1 MSNEKMFFDQ
11 FKELL
16 NESEEPKKYE
26 ASHSNLKN
34 YMETE
39 KASDETDEVPVSSD
53 PLVEEELEEQE
64 ELEERRSAASFD
76 RTHPGRG
83 EVFDVYLDGRKVD
96 TVYFKHFSAEEVK
109 DSLVGHDGYSS
120 DIEVK
125 LVEDSSDLNM
135 TEAKS
140 IEDIHQQFIDFVNNS
155 GVVVKR
161 ERASDGI
168 TITDGNADVYLQ
180 GHEADEFN
188 EKVKK
193 AVEKNQNLSNHDA
206 ELVVAYEYIDLLSES
221 LKESKGD
228 MGEEVSANDMGDSL
242 KGYEEGDLYDIIK
255 FLKGY
260 KAETISDAIEKMKKW
275 KLDSFNES
283 KLSREMG
290 LNEAQ
295 EAFHGKQKSGEYV
308 GSKKVAGVEV
318 DYYVKYKVAGKSKTV
333 DRFEARFGK
342 DKDDVLIVSGR
353 ALTKEDKLFGH
364 LYNKFS
370 DKIRKDNGK
379 ETPAMAKK
387 REDNY
392 KEFEDA
398 IKNEKE

>member
-1 MSNEKMFFDQ
+1 MTNEKMFFDQ

-16 NESEEPKKYE
+16 NESEEPKKHE
-26 ASHSNLKN
+26 ASHTNLKN
-34 YMETE
+34 YMESE
-39 KASDETDEVPVSSD
+39 KTSDETDEVPVSDD
-53 PLVEEELEEQE
+53 PLVEEEV
-64 ELEERRSAASFD
+64 ELVEYFK
-76 RTHPGRG
+76 G
-83 EVFDVYLDGRKVD
+83 EKKGNSLKAFDVYLDGEKVD
-96 TVYFKHFSAEEVK
+96 TVFYQRNFTAEEVK
-109 DSLVGHDGYSS
+109 DSLVGQDGFSP
-120 DIEVK
+120 DIVVK
-125 LVEDSSDLNM
+125 LAEDSSDLNM
-135 TEAKS
+135 TEGKS
-140 IEDIHQQFIDFVNNS
+140 IEDIHQQYIDFVNNS
-155 GVVVKR
+155 DVVVKR

-168 TITDGNADVYLQ
+168 NITDGEGDVYLQ

-188 EKVKK
+188 TKVDK
-193 AVEKNQNLSNHDA
+193 AIEKNQNLSKHDA
-206 ELVVAYEYIDLLSES
+206 ELVVAYEYIDLLSET
-221 LKESKGD
+221 LKEAKGD
-228 MGEEVSANDMGDSL
+228 MGEEVTREEMGDSL

-260 KAETISDAIEKMKKW
+260 KAETISNAIEKMKKW

-370 DKIRKDNGK
+370 DKIKKDNAK
-379 ETPAMAKK
+379 ETPAMTKK
-387 REDNY
+387 REENY

-398 IKNEKE
+398 IKDKK

>member
-11 FKELL
+11 FRELL
-16 NESEEPKKYE
+16 NENEEPKKHE
-26 ASHSNLKN
+26 ASHTNLKK
-34 YMETE
+34 YMET
-39 KASDETDEVPVSSD
+39 A
-53 PLVEEELEEQE
+53 LVED
-64 ELEERRSAASFD
+64 ELEERRSKESYD
-76 RTHPGRG
+76 RTHPNRG
-83 EVFDVYLDGRKVD
+83 EVFDVYLGGKKVD
-96 TVYFKHFSAEEVK
+96 TVFFKHFSAEEVK
-109 DSLVGHDGYSS
+109 DSLVDQDGYSS

-125 LVEDSSDLNM
+125 LVEGLKGEMGEEVTRGEKGDSLK
-135 TEAKS
+135 A
-140 IEDIHQQFIDFVNNS
+140 F
-155 GVVVKR
+155 
-161 ERASDGI
+161 
-168 TITDGNADVYLQ
+168 DVYLD
-180 GHEADEFN
+180 GTKIDTVFYKNFSAEEVKDSLIDHDGYSSDIEVVLDEG
-188 EKVKK
+188 
-193 AVEKNQNLSNHDA
+193 L
-206 ELVVAYEYIDLLSES
+206 
-221 LKESKGD
+221 KGD
-228 MGEEVSANDMGDSL
+228 MGEEVTREEMGDSL

-295 EAFHGKQKSGEYV
+295 EAFHGSQKSGEYV

-342 DKDDVLIVSGR
+342 EKDDVLTVSGR

-370 DKIRKDNGK
+370 DKIKKDNSK
-379 ETPAMAKK
+379 ETPAMTKK
-387 REDNY
+387 REENY

-398 IKNEKE
+398 TKDDKK